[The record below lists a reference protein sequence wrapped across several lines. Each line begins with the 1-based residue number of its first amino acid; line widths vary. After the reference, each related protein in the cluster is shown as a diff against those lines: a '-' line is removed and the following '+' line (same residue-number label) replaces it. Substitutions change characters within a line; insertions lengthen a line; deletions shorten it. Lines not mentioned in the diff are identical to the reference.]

1 MKKGWRESS
10 SQATRLQQQAVMSGA
25 SGGVQAYFQNKHPE
39 AIYVH
44 CYAHKLNL
52 VLCHTCKAISEAA
65 QLFNVLQMNAV
76 LENFLAITG
85 CLSCINTPLAVGLKA
100 KLSHFHMVYLLHIFQ
115 ELLSVTADFHQYLQ
129 KETIDLA
136 DAVAH
141 KNAVTDSLEE
151 KRSDATAA
159 DLHARTRA
167 FCEAN
172 QVAFPEPRMHTKKRM
187 EGFVVEST
195 CGAGS
200 EVCGSSESEEL
211 KRKWFFPCVDRMIA
225 ELEKRF
231 SGVNEELL
239 KGIQACSPTSDVFLC
254 KPYLSG
260 LAAPY

>member
-44 CYAHKLNL
+44 YAHKLNL
-52 VLCHTCKAISEAA
+52 VLCHTCKAISMCCKC
-65 QLFNVLQMNAV
+65 LTRSVNAV

-115 ELLSVTADFHQYLQ
+115 ELLS